1 MPAEVWRFEDFELDP
16 NAYRLRHKDRIV
28 RLERIPFELLCLLVE
43 RRGELV
49 TREEILEK
57 VWGKGVFVDSESSI
71 NTAIRKIRRA
81 LDDNADA
88 PRFLVTIPAR
98 GYRFVAS
105 IQETDGTMVAPR
117 GVSIP
122 PVDSAPPPGQSRAAS
137 IYPAQTLRL
146 PLTDKPSIV
155 VLPFTNLSG
164 DREQEYFS
172 DGLTDE
178 LITSLSGIP
187 GLFVIAR
194 TSAFTYKGRATK
206 VQDISREMGVR
217 FVLDGS
223 VRRAANRVRVT
234 AQLVDAT
241 TGGHLW
247 AERYDR
253 PMNDIFALQD
263 EIVRRIVTT
272 LNLQLGLWELGV
284 PVDNRRTDNLDAYD
298 CYLRGLEY
306 YSSFTKL
313 GYFKARQMFEKAVD
327 LDAKYATAYKELMW
341 THFIG
346 WFWQWDPDPHGLDRA
361 FELGQQAIALDDSLA
376 SAHTR
381 LGVVYLFKRQYERGV
396 SEAERAVVLDQN
408 SAYGYAYLSYILS
421 LSGRPAKAI
430 APAEKAMRLGP
441 RQREFYL
448 FHEGFAYVLMGR
460 NGYAVDPLKSCAAR
474 TPNNLNAHIWLAS
487 AYAEL
492 GREGEARAEV
502 AEVTRISPDFSL
514 EVFEQMLP
522 VRDRVLQE
530 RRLVNLRKAGLK

>member
-16 NAYRLRHKDRIV
+16 NAYRLRRKDRIV

-49 TREEILEK
+49 TREEILEG
-57 VWGKGVFVDSESSI
+57 VWGKGVFVDSENGI
-71 NTAIRKIRRA
+71 NTAVRKIRRA
-81 LDDNADA
+81 LDDDASA
-88 PRFLVTIPAR
+88 PRFIITVPAR

-105 IQETDGTMVAPR
+105 IQETNGTIVAPKA
-117 GVSIP
+117 VSVP
-122 PVDSAPPPGQSRAAS
+122 PVNSTPSPERSRAAS
-137 IYPAQTLRL
+137 IYPAQTLAL
-146 PLTDKPSIV
+146 PLPDKPSIV

-172 DGLTDE
+172 DGLTDD
-178 LITSLSGIP
+178 LITSLSGLP

-223 VRRAANRVRVT
+223 VRRAANRIRVT

-253 PMNDIFALQD
+253 PMSDIFALQD

-272 LNLQLGLWELGV
+272 LNLQLTLREMGISA
-284 PVDNRRTDNLDAYD
+284 DNRRTDNLDAYD

-306 YSSFTKL
+306 HWSMTKL
-313 GYFKARQMFEKAVD
+313 GCLKARQMFEKAAD
-327 LDAKYATAYKELMW
+327 LDAKYAAAYKELMW
-341 THFIG
+341 NHLLG
-346 WFWQWDPDPHGLDRA
+346 WVWQWDPDPDGLDRA
-361 FELGQQAIALDDSLA
+361 LKMGQQAIALDDSLA
-376 SAHTR
+376 SARTV
-381 LGVVYLFKRQYERGV
+381 LGVVYLFRWQYEQAV

-408 SAYGYAYLSYILS
+408 SAYGYGYLSYILS
-421 LSGRPAKAI
+421 LSGRPAEAI
-430 APAEKAMRLGP
+430 APAEKAMRLDP
-441 RQREFYL
+441 RRREFYL
-448 FHEGFAYVLMGR
+448 FYEGVAYVLMSR
-460 NGYAVDPLKSCAAR
+460 NGDAVDPLKRCAAR
-474 TPNNLNAHIWLAS
+474 FPNNLGAHIWL

-492 GREGEARAEV
+492 GREREARAAV
-502 AEVTRISPDFSL
+502 AEVLRISPDFSL
-514 EVFEQMLP
+514 ELFEQTSP

-530 RRLVNLRKAGLK
+530 RRVANLGKAGLK

>member
-1 MPAEVWRFEDFELDP
+1 
-16 NAYRLRHKDRIV
+16 
-28 RLERIPFELLCLLVE
+28 
-43 RRGELV
+43 
-49 TREEILEK
+49 
-57 VWGKGVFVDSESSI
+57 
-71 NTAIRKIRRA
+71 
-81 LDDNADA
+81 
-88 PRFLVTIPAR
+88 
-98 GYRFVAS
+98 
-105 IQETDGTMVAPR
+105 
-117 GVSIP
+117 
-122 PVDSAPPPGQSRAAS
+122 
-137 IYPAQTLRL
+137 
-146 PLTDKPSIV
+146 
-155 VLPFTNLSG
+155 
-164 DREQEYFS
+164 
-172 DGLTDE
+172 
-178 LITSLSGIP
+178 
-187 GLFVIAR
+187 
-194 TSAFTYKGRATK
+194 
-206 VQDISREMGVR
+206 
-217 FVLDGS
+217 
-223 VRRAANRVRVT
+223 
-234 AQLVDAT
+234 
-241 TGGHLW
+241 
-247 AERYDR
+247 
-253 PMNDIFALQD
+253 
-263 EIVRRIVTT
+263 
-272 LNLQLGLWELGV
+272 
-284 PVDNRRTDNLDAYD
+284 
-298 CYLRGLEY
+298 
-306 YSSFTKL
+306 
-313 GYFKARQMFEKAVD
+313 MFEKAVD

-396 SEAERAVVLDQN
+396 SEAERAVVLNQN